1 VTKAEKAARYWGKLA
16 DVYDECQLLAGSTYP
31 PIIEKLKGEF
41 MPHDRLLEVGAGTGI
56 LTVQVAPLVAHVTCT
71 DIAPEMLE
79 KAKAKL
85 TGFDHVEYHV
95 ETADVLSF
103 EDNSF
108 DVVLCCNVLHQMVDP
123 EVAAGEFHRVLRPG
137 GKLLAITLTM
147 GDMSLGAKVRTGIQ
161 YAVRFGIPPASHSFK
176 LSTFS
181 QFIADA
187 GFDIVESELVTQ
199 EPFPTA
205 YVSAIKPEAITIVSG
220 LPRSGTSMMM
230 GMLEAGGM
238 QLLVDNIRT
247 ADEDNPKG
255 YYEFERVK
263 RIQHDQSWLGDAKG
277 KVVKMISELLKHLP
291 QGYTYK
297 VIFMRRKMEEILAS
311 QRQMLIRRGELTD
324 KVSDERMTELYR
336 KHLRRVEDWIDEQPN
351 IEVIYVSYNEIL
363 ENPVEHARRINQFL
377 GKTLNIEN
385 MVSVVEPTLYRQRQQ
400 LRKS

>member
-1 VTKAEKAARYWGKLA
+1 MTEVEKAARYWGKLA
-16 DVYDECQLLAGSTYP
+16 DAYDKSQLLAGSTYP

-79 KAKAKL
+79 KAKARL
-85 TGFDHVEYHV
+85 VGFDHVEYRV
-95 ETADVLSF
+95 ETATALSF

-123 EVAAGEFHRVLRPG
+123 DLAMGEFHRVLRPG
-137 GKLLAITLTM
+137 GRLLAITLTM
-147 GDMSLGAKVRTGIQ
+147 GNMSLWAKVCTGIQ
-161 YAVRFGIPPASHSFK
+161 YAIRFGIPPAGHSFN

-181 QFIADA
+181 QLIADG

-230 GMLEAGGM
+230 AMLEAGGM

-247 ADEDNPKG
+247 ADEDNPRG

-263 RIQHDQSWLGDAKG
+263 RIQHDQSWLVDARNKA
-277 KVVKMISELLKHLP
+277 VKIIPELLKHLP
-291 QGYTYK
+291 QDHTYK
-297 VIFMRRKMEEILAS
+297 VIFMRRKIEEILAS
-311 QRQMLIRRGELTD
+311 QRRMLIRRGEPTD

-336 KHLRRVEDWIDEQPN
+336 KHLRRVEDWIDEEPN
-351 IEVIYVSYNEIL
+351 IEIIYVSYNKIL
-363 ENPVEHARRINQFL
+363 ENPVEHARWINQFL
-377 GKTLNIEN
+377 GNTLNVEN
-385 MVSVVEPTLYRQRQQ
+385 MVGVVDPTLYRQR
-400 LRKS
+400 R